1 MNIRVLIKYWRTIL
15 TVAEMTLR
23 QQMTDGFI
31 IFTVLF
37 QPIIIAL
44 LGLFM
49 LKDKGPD
56 AAIFV
61 VVGSGLTGLWSSLL
75 FISGS
80 SIGRERWSGTLESL
94 VAVPMPFE
102 VIVFGKNLANVT
114 QSLLSMVFGYFIAA
128 YVFGYSLVIQQPLLF
143 VASLLLSVVAFI
155 SFGLIIAPIFV
166 MNPGVR
172 AWQNAMEFPVYILCG
187 FLFPV
192 LLLPNWTIPVS
203 YLLPPYWAA
212 RALHGTSTG
221 GASLNEI
228 LFAWGMMLL
237 FSLIDLIVAS
247 RLFKVMLYKVRVDAT
262 LGLE

>member
-1 MNIRVLIKYWRTIL
+1 MNIRILIKYWRTVLI
-15 TVAEMTLR
+15 VAEMTLR
-23 QQMTDGFI
+23 QQMTDGFVL
-31 IFTVLF
+31 FTVLF

-75 FISGS
+75 FISGG
-80 SIGRERWSGTLESL
+80 SINAERWYGTLESL
-94 VAVPMPFE
+94 VAIPTPFE

-114 QSLLSMVFGYFIAA
+114 QSLFSMVLGYMIAA
-128 YVFGYSLVIQQPLLF
+128 FVFGYSLVILQPLLF
-143 VASLLLSVVAFI
+143 VVSLLLAIIAFI
-155 SFGLIIAPIFV
+155 SFGLILAPVFV

-172 AWQNAMEFPVYILCG
+172 GWQNAMEFPVYILCG

-192 LLLPNWTIPVS
+192 LLLPNWTIPLS

-221 GASLNEI
+221 GASFNEI

-237 FSLIDLIVAS
+237 FSLIDLLIAS
-247 RLFKVMLYKVRVDAT
+247 RLFKIMLYKARVDAS
-262 LGLE
+262 LGME